1 MNFSYSYAFNND
13 NMEALIATVLFYVA
27 YAVLGGGIGV
37 ALYVFRSLGVY
48 SIAKRRGLRKAW
60 FAWVPVVDQYLLGS
74 LSDQYQY
81 VVKARNKAK
90 RKWLLGL
97 NILRFAVSAV
107 MLAMTVSLG
116 IKLAGSAMTG
126 FHSVNPARIAMQAFS
141 RFLAVGVPL
150 AVISVAAAV
159 IRYVALY
166 DVYVSLE
173 PKNATAYTVLSIL
186 FHVTEPFFLFFSR
199 NKDEGMPPRR
209 DTQPVEPPVWEASK
223 ADAEEPWTN
232 E

>member
-97 NILRFAVSAV
+97 SILRFAVSAV

-141 RFLAVGVPL
+141 RFL
-150 AVISVAAAV
+150 
-159 IRYVALY
+159 
-166 DVYVSLE
+166 DVSFMSNL
-173 PKNATAYTVLSIL
+173 NIII
-186 FHVTEPFFLFFSR
+186 
-199 NKDEGMPPRR
+199 
-209 DTQPVEPPVWEASK
+209 
-223 ADAEEPWTN
+223 
-232 E
+232 